1 MSSLLRKKLAK
12 HLDLIINC
20 ESQEKINKSAEDLA
34 KELIEDGSKES
45 YESLLTQL
53 GYHEI
58 KVKKIEKRKK

>member
-1 MSSLLRKKLAK
+1 MSIILRKKLAK

-20 ESQEKINKSAEDLA
+20 ESQEKINKSAEALA

-45 YESLLTQL
+45 YEGLLTQL

-58 KVKKIEKRKK
+58 KVKKKRK